1 MRESSAL
8 IGTPVLL
15 RGDSLVEGRV
25 EDRYVGATRHVS
37 VSMVTTIFSQVRD
50 EYRRDF
56 DPDRGGFG
64 RKVGEAQVALY
75 EMMTGPDQ
83 PDIPPPSSL
92 PILPHMPVPIAEK
105 TEQTVTPNVDVKME
119 TN

>member
-1 MRESSAL
+1 
-8 IGTPVLL
+8 
-15 RGDSLVEGRV
+15 
-25 EDRYVGATRHVS
+25 
-37 VSMVTTIFSQVRD
+37 
-50 EYRRDF
+50 
-56 DPDRGGFG
+56 
-64 RKVGEAQVALY
+64 
-75 EMMTGPDQ
+75 MMTGPDQ